1 MNIKSDDPQALKQL
15 PALAYLSSKYF
26 AQGLRVLAFPSDQG
40 YFEPDIADMI
50 RAKYFQQYSFGQFP
64 AAVVFDKVDVIGK
77 TAHPLWRYLNDELPN
92 PNGVARVTLNFEKFL
107 LDEDFRPV
115 RRYPRLYDGYEMER
129 DVAALLAGDQLPAA
143 TTQLVAAWDAAE
155 REAIKSE
162 YAYRANYN
170 VYDQDEASTDWTGLA
185 KAGFR

>member
-1 MNIKSDDPQALKQL
+1 MCPFSLPPFLFPPPLPSPLALPGPQHVL
-15 PALAYLSSKYF
+15 PQYLTSTLA
-26 AQGLRVLAFPSDQG
+26 
-40 YFEPDIADMI
+40 
-50 RAKYFQQYSFGQFP
+50 
-64 AAVVFDKVDVIGK
+64 
-77 TAHPLWRYLNDELPN
+77 N
-92 PNGVARVTLNFEKFL
+92 PNGVSRITLNFEKFL